1 MDFFNEMVL
10 WCWLQDGAW
19 RVAVGTQLN
28 CSGTALLYS
37 TQDFQSYTYDGVLAS
52 QIGIAPNGSCADD
65 GVGST
70 GSCNQFGTGCRMW
83 ECVDAIHVGPVMA
96 IKWSDQ
102 VRSLEPPGIDPNCSA
117 GHVW

>member
-1 MDFFNEMVL
+1 M
-10 WCWLQDGAW
+10 
-19 RVAVGTQLN
+19 AVGTQLN

-52 QIGIAPNGSCADD
+52 QIGIAPNGSCADA

-102 VRSLEPPGIDPNCSA
+102 VRSLEPPKVDPSCFA
-117 GHVW
+117 GHAS